1 MAQSKF
7 VRTLTAQLPQKAVAI
22 ATTFICTAMIPV
34 AAFATPA
41 VKAPFLVAQQ
51 MNGRVAT
58 LQCGG
63 YTITIRFVGSASSNT
78 FSYQTQGLFLN
89 NGIQEGDDYIFYNN
103 DHEYRVTTTGGGTGR
118 LQVFH
123 YGERILSKQCTWS

>member
-1 MAQSKF
+1 
-7 VRTLTAQLPQKAVAI
+7 
-22 ATTFICTAMIPV
+22 MIPI
-34 AAFATPA
+34 AAYATPLTQT
-41 VKAPFLVAQQ
+41 PFLLAQQ

-63 YTITIRFVGSASSNT
+63 YTITIRFVGSAASNT
-78 FSYQTQGLFLN
+78 FSYQTSGLFLK

-103 DHEYRVTTTGGGTGR
+103 DYEYRVTTIGGGTGR

-123 YGERILSKQCTWS
+123 YGERVLSKQCTWS